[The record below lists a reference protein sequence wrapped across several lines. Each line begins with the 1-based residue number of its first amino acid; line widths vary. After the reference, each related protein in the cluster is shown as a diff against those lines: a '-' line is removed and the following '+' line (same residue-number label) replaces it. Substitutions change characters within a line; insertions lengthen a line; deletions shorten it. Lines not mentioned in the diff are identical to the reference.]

1 MTLSNSDTDHLL
13 RLLAS
18 CAKIIDASCDKAWE
32 QDKARQCRLFIK
44 KINRKKAYEESHR
57 TTHP

>member
-18 CAKIIDASCDKAWE
+18 CAKIIDASCGKAWE

-44 KINRKKAYEESHR
+44 KINRKKTKS
-57 TTHP
+57 TH

>member
-1 MTLSNSDTDHLL
+1 MNLSNSDTDHLL

-18 CAKIIDASCDKAWE
+18 CAKIIDARCGKAWE

-44 KINRKKAYEESHR
+44 KINRRLSQQSH
-57 TTHP
+57 